1 MSGRD
6 DGTAPDHPEAGEGV
20 GPEGGETAA
29 SAGAA
34 LRIALETAGPVGSV
48 ALAAGGRVLGRVFL
62 DEQNQHQRLL
72 VPALDR
78 LMREAGLERE
88 ALEGVVVGA
97 GPGSFTG
104 VRIAAAAGKAIA
116 HVLRLPMWAVSSLA
130 GAAVAEWVLEPDPER
145 WPALPGVEPLDEAP
159 GEALPRYVLFDA
171 RGDRVY
177 AACYRL
183 AAEGLRTLVGPR
195 GTCLGEI
202 LDEDVP
208 EGSVF
213 AGDAALRHRD
223 RLRAA
228 GYRVLAAPAGVPS
241 AAGLLHVLAT
251 AEDPEPLEDPARWQ
265 PDYLRAS
272 SAERERVG

>member
-6 DGTAPDHPEAGEGV
+6 
-20 GPEGGETAA
+20 GGGRRKDSA
-29 SAGAA
+29 SGGS
-34 LRIALETAGPVGSV
+34 LVRVALETAGPVGSV
-48 ALAAGGRVLGRVFL
+48 ALARGGGVLGQVLLEERG
-62 DEQNQHQRLL
+62 QHQRLL

-78 LMREAGLERE
+78 LMAEAGMERD

-116 HVLRLPMWAVSSLA
+116 HVLALPMWAVSSLA
-130 GAAVAEWVLEPDPER
+130 GAAVAERVLEADPEL

-159 GEALPRYVLFDA
+159 AEALPRYVLFDA

-177 AACYRL
+177 AGCYRRT
-183 AAEGLRTLVGPR
+183 AAGLETIVGPR
-195 GTCLGEI
+195 GTRLGEI

-213 AGDAALRHRD
+213 VGDAALRHRD

-228 GYRVLAAPAGVPS
+228 GYQVLAAPAGVPS
-241 AAGLLHVLAT
+241 AAGLLYVLA
-251 AEDPEPLEDPARWQ
+251 ADENPAPLEDPARWQ